1 MKTRSK
7 IGTSKKRRN
16 FLVLGAIPLD
26 QLKLFDGLI
35 VLVDLKTCDIEAS
48 SAGFEEINGVVSSI
62 FENSL
67 IGNTNIN
74 LINENKKKN
83 EKEERKGKKQKK
95 TIKDQIKKKLP
106 FRQKKSFTEKDR
118 GTKET
123 DRNVEGYSLKH
134 EI

>member
-35 VLVDLKTCDIEAS
+35 VLVDLKTCDVEAS

-74 LINENKKKN
+74 LINQKQ
-83 EKEERKGKKQKK
+83 KQKK
-95 TIKDQIKKKLP
+95 KSRKDQIKKKTP
-106 FRQKKSFTEKDR
+106 FSSKKKSFTEKDR